1 MSLGSLVVRSSQAVI
16 AEHDRYSRPKTAGVG
31 GGEGRE
37 EGNRAEG
44 TKNNMLCYAEFM
56 SKRIEAPRKMVTIL
70 AKVYTAKSL

>member
-16 AEHDRYSRPKTAGVG
+16 AEHDRCSRPKTAGV